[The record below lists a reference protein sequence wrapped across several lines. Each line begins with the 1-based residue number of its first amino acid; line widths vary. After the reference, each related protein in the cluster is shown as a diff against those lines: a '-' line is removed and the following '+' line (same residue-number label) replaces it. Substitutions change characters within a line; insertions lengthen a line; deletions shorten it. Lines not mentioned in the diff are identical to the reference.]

1 MSDKTLRLI
10 IGGQTRE
17 IAVDRLVVAG
27 WVGKN
32 VEALQKHIDELA
44 ELGIEPPGRTPTYM
58 NLSPATLTS
67 DQGISVVGAG
77 SSGEVECVVITDRD
91 GRRYLSVGSDH
102 TDREFE
108 KFGIPASKQMCA
120 KPLAGE
126 AWPWDEVA
134 NHLDSLVLRS
144 WMIKNGTKSLYQE
157 GRLSE
162 NRDLTELLGQI
173 PAGCLKPG
181 EAFCLFCGTFAA
193 IGGLQYGDR
202 FEFELHDPVRGR
214 RITHGYDI
222 EVLPQ
227 FL

>member
-1 MSDKTLRLI
+1 MSDKTLRLA

-27 WVGKN
+27 WVGRN
-32 VEALQKHIDELA
+32 LEALQKHIDELA

-58 NLSPATLTS
+58 NLSAATLT
-67 DQGISVVGAG
+67 QGQSIAVVGAG

-91 GRRYLSVGSDH
+91 GARYLSVGSDH

-120 KPLAGE
+120 KPVAGE

-134 NHLDSLVLRS
+134 DHLDSLVLRS
-144 WMIKNGTKSLYQE
+144 WMIKDGRKTLYQE
-157 GRLSE
+157 GSLGE
-162 NRDLTELLGQI
+162 NRGLAELLGNI
-173 PAGCLKPG
+173 PAGCLRPG
-181 EAFCLFCGTFAA
+181 ESFCLFCGTFAA
-193 IGGLQYGDR
+193 IGGLQYGQG
-202 FEFELHDPVRGR
+202 FAFELHDPVRGR
-214 RITHGYDI
+214 SIRHGYDI
-222 EVLPQ
+222 EVLAQ